1 MFFWTVLSAQRSLQG
16 GHLGILPHAWAS
28 GVLHGGGSRSAVRRH
43 GSSQRR
49 RRRTGSV
56 RGPGTK
62 GGISR
67 RGKWLLAPAA
77 TVRAP
82 AHQHFTRF
90 SLFNHFISLHSSP
103 SACPTVISV
112 RSFFYRHPDYHSSWG
127 SIVQQDFLG
136 GWACLPACH
145 LGPANRSCPSLSLLK
160 GVDSS
165 SPLLIL
171 FHFQIQN
178 VKSHTW
184 LVARD
189 YSALVTVL
197 LPGPEDTPES
207 ELLNTHSPSAN

>member
-1 MFFWTVLSAQRSLQG
+1 MRNQVAPVASSEHLESEVFFWTVLSAQRSLQG

-112 RSFFYRHPDYHSSWG
+112 RSFFTVTPTTTVHGAALSSRTSWEDGHVCLRAIWG
-127 SIVQQDFLG
+127 QPTAAV
-136 GWACLPACH
+136 H
-145 LGPANRSCPSLSLLK
+145 R
-160 GVDSS
+160 
-165 SPLLIL
+165 
-171 FHFQIQN
+171 
-178 VKSHTW
+178 
-184 LVARD
+184 LV
-189 YSALVTVL
+189 S
-197 LPGPEDTPES
+197 
-207 ELLNTHSPSAN
+207 